1 MMGLTTIEMDQK
13 VQARLNLQWAKNSLI
28 FIISA
33 RGEST
38 NEGQIVI
45 FQEKLYFVL
54 T

>member
-1 MMGLTTIEMDQK
+1 MGLTTIEMDQK
-13 VQARLNLQWAKNSLI
+13 PSKTKPPVGQNLRI
-28 FIISA
+28 VIISA